1 MFCGDRASVPL
12 MGLLLPNL
20 GKKAVKVLGRDD
32 ECSV

>member
-1 MFCGDRASVPL
+1 MFCGASVLL

-32 ECSV
+32 ECSL